1 MLAGENNP
9 MIAAYPAVLQGLITT
24 YFSRDELADLCLKL
38 NFPFDNLPR
47 AGLAAQVGELILAL
61 AWQGRLPALL
71 AALRAERPL
80 VDWPPVPPDFRPPV
94 APAAPLGGGT
104 AVGTVNAEN
113 VIIGPNAH
121 MTITHGPRYDLSGD
135 FRGALLN
142 IESTLRDTRQTI
154 QNLPAADDAARA
166 NLLRLVGQMDKALQS
181 APPGREEAAAEV
193 ADMTQALV
201 DAAGAEKPKK
211 SAIRALGEGLKE
223 AAEVLLDDLP
233 AVVEIAAR
241 IAAVVAS
248 LPGAK

>member
-1 MLAGENNP
+1 MTA
-9 MIAAYPAVLQGLITT
+9 ADAYPAELQGLITAT
-24 YFSRDELADLCLKL
+24 FSRSELADLCLHL
-38 NFPFDNLPR
+38 GVNFDSLPD
-47 AGLAAQVGELILAL
+47 AGLDAQARELILLL
-61 AWQGRLPALL
+61 ARQGRLPALL
-71 AALRAERPL
+71 AALWAERPL

-94 APAAPLGGGT
+94 AAAAPLGGGT
-104 AVGTVNAEN
+104 TVGTANAEN
-113 VIIGPNAH
+113 MIIGPNAH

-166 NLLRLVGQMDKALQS
+166 DLLRMVGQLDKALRS

-211 SAIRALGEGLKE
+211 PAIRALSEGLKE

-241 IAAVVAS
+241 ITAVVAS